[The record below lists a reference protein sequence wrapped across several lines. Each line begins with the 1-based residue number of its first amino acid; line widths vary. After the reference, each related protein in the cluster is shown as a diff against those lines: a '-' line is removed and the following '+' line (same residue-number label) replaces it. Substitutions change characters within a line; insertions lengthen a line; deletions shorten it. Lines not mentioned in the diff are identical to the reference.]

1 MHISVKPIIFHAMEN
16 KLIISELFA
25 SIQGESSYAGLPCF
39 FIRLTGCNMDCSYC
53 DTEYAKNTEEGEAC
67 SIADIMNKVKEANI
81 PLVEITGGEPL
92 LQEGVNALCQQLLEE
107 KFQVLIET
115 NGSISIKALPK
126 KVIKIMDCKCPA
138 SGEAD
143 KMDFAN
149 FALLSKQDE
158 VKFVISDLDDYE
170 YAVKIIKEHNLND
183 QVNNILMSP
192 DLANPGLPAKLA
204 EWIMKDKLLVRMQ
217 LQLHKR
223 IWDPEE
229 RGR

>member
-1 MHISVKPIIFHAMEN
+1 MET
-16 KLIISELFA
+16 KLIISELFC

-39 FIRLTGCNMDCSYC
+39 FIRLAGCNLDCVYC
-53 DTEYAKNTEEGEAC
+53 DTEYAKSAEDGEK
-67 SIADIMNKVKEANI
+67 STISEILEKVNAAGI

-92 LQEGVNALCQQLLEE
+92 LQEGVNELCQKLLAE

-115 NGSISIKALPK
+115 NGSLSISLLSKE
-126 KVIKIMDCKCPA
+126 VIKIIDCKCPA

-143 KMDFAN
+143 KMDLAN
-149 FALLSKQDE
+149 FALLTKKDE
-158 VKFVISDLDDYE
+158 VKFVISDREDYE
-170 YAVKIIKEHNLND
+170 YAVKVIREHELTEKVD
-183 QVNNILMSP
+183 NILLSP
-192 DLANPGLPAKLA
+192 NFSNPGLPEQLA
-204 EWIMKDKLLVRMQ
+204 EWILEDKLNVRMQ

>member
-1 MHISVKPIIFHAMEN
+1 MKQKI
-16 KLIISELFA
+16 LISELFA
-25 SIQGESSYAGLPCF
+25 SIQGESSFAGLPCF
-39 FIRLTGCNMDCSYC
+39 FIRLAGCNLDCSYC
-53 DTEYAKNTEEGEAC
+53 DTEYAKNTDESEEYSVDEILAEVKAAC
-67 SIADIMNKVKEANI
+67 I

-92 LQEGVNALCQQLLEE
+92 LQEGVNKLCRQLLDA

-115 NGSISIKALPK
+115 NGSILIGSLPK
-126 KVIKIMDCKCPA
+126 EAIKILDCKCPA

-149 FALLSKQDE
+149 FALLTKQDE
-158 VKFVISDLDDYE
+158 VKFVISDRDDYE
-170 YAVKIIKEHNLND
+170 YAVKIINAHKLAGEID
-183 QVNNILMSP
+183 NILMSP
-192 DLANPGLPAKLA
+192 DLANPGLPARLA
-204 EWIMKDKLLVRMQ
+204 EWILADKVPVRMQ